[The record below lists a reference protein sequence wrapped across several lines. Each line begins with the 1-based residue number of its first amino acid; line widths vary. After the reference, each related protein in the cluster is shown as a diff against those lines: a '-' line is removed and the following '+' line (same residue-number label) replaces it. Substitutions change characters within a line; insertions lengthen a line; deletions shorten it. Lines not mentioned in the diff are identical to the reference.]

1 MFVVNRKMTITIVVD
16 AFYLHDNEENK
27 RVARSRMK
35 KRNGEDKMLSYF
47 FFSLCFYE
55 S

>member
-1 MFVVNRKMTITIVVD
+1 LILEENEDDISFGENIFMFVVNRKMTITLAVD

-35 KRNGEDKMLSYF
+35 IEKQ
-47 FFSLCFYE
+47 
-55 S
+55 